1 MGIGNIKAEN
11 RVNLKW
17 TEIEQAQKAY
27 DTTLA
32 RIIKIQTA
40 MHKLEEEEA
49 DLYSGLSA
57 CKAVVD
63 KLLFPPEPERSYAGT
78 D

>member
-1 MGIGNIKAEN
+1 MGLENINQEN
-11 RVNLKW
+11 RVNRAW

-27 DTTLA
+27 DTTLQ
-32 RIIKIQTA
+32 RIIKVQAA
-40 MHKLEEEEA
+40 MEKLEEEES
-49 DLYSGLSA
+49 DLYNALRA
-57 CKAVVD
+57 CKSVVD